1 MQEATAL
8 ARTSIA
14 LGAAPPRETFAARF
28 VGPRLSSLLAHPLA
42 QGFAKF
48 LSVGVVGLAVDAS
61 IFSALDHAHVAP
73 ELSRALSLLAATMV
87 TWRLNRSVTFAAS
100 GRRQVAEAVRYAAVA
115 LMAQGFSYAVFLS
128 IVYSVPTLPRL
139 FALLAGAGLA
149 AFAGFAGHRFYA
161 FKPARAVS

>member
-14 LGAAPPRETFAARF
+14 LGAAKPRETLASRF
-28 VGPRLSSLLAHPLA
+28 IGPRLSAILAHPIPQA
-42 QGFAKF
+42 FARF

-61 IFSALDHAHVAP
+61 IFSVLDHSHVAP
-73 ELSRALSLLAATMV
+73 ELSRALSLLVATTV

-100 GRRQVAEAVRYAAVA
+100 GRRQIAEAMRYATVA
-115 LMAQGFSYAVFLS
+115 LLAQGFSYAVFLS
-128 IVYSVPTLPRL
+128 IVYSAPTLPRL

-149 AFAGFAGHRFYA
+149 AFAGFAGHRFFA
-161 FKPARAVS
+161 FRPVGARS